1 MSKLN
6 ISYDTETKM
15 LDVSVDG
22 NSLENVSSIS
32 LYRDYDDKKEYYCSI
47 YTNTEMN
54 DVKVSTVYYVGASLD
69 DINQRRKPDDVVSIA
84 GFNGYKKEVVN
95 TQSLVKMFEKYLPFK
110 E

>member
-6 ISYDTETKM
+6 ITYDTESKM
-15 LDVSVDG
+15 LDVTVDG
-22 NSLENVSSIS
+22 KNLENIS
-32 LYRDYDDKKEYYCSI
+32 NISVYKEYNEKEYYCNI